1 MNRIAIASATLAIL
15 LAACAAGA
23 PSETQ
28 SPTVSPIPP
37 LMESPSESP
46 AAPTEDDG
54 NMGDVDQ
61 QIIDEVVQQAA
72 EDTGVGA
79 DEITVV
85 TAEAVTWSD
94 GSIGCPQE
102 GMAYTQALV
111 PGFRIVLDVAGEEIH
126 YHAGSDGE
134 FFPCDD
140 PQPPAEGGT
149 TDR

>member
-1 MNRIAIASATLAIL
+1 MNRLAIAAATLALL
-15 LAACAAGA
+15 LAACATGA

-28 SPTVSPIPP
+28 RSTASPTPSPMDSPA
-37 LMESPSESP
+37 ESP
-46 AAPTEDDG
+46 DGG

-61 QIIDEVVQQAA
+61 QRIDDVIEQAA
-72 EDTGVGA
+72 DDTGVGA

-94 GSIGCPQE
+94 GSIGCPEE
-102 GMAYTQALV
+102 GMGYTQALV

-140 PQPPAEGGT
+140 PQPTVEGNT